1 MLAQIGSLYLG
12 PERIRQSVRDYIMVS
27 DPIKSLQNLRA
38 ILERVLLEAEEANMP
53 IVAAMLNNAIAS
65 LPDEDH

>member
-12 PERIRQSVRDYIMVS
+12 PEHVRQSVRDYKMVS
-27 DPIKSLQNLRA
+27 DPTKSLQNLRA

-65 LPDEDH
+65 LPDEDQ